1 MRQQF
6 IFILCLFC
14 LVFSLKS
21 EAQNRSISAANSSP
35 LFKHHSL
42 LSFSH
47 NLSLTQTQP
56 APGSLPLLKHAYGAD
71 VIPSGSINDMPF
83 FCAMECRL
91 RERTR
96 FWIKFR
102 TGDDASY
109 EKLIHSGE
117 K

>member
-1 MRQQF
+1 MRKQLF
-6 IFILCLFC
+6 YILFFF
-14 LVFSLKS
+14 VFSLNSK
-21 EAQNRSISAANSSP
+21 AQNVLMPSVNSST
-35 LFKHHSL
+35 LFHHHSL
-42 LSFSH
+42 LCFSP
-47 NLSLTQTQP
+47 NLNLTQTQP
-56 APGSLPLLKHAYGAD
+56 TPGSLPLLKHAYGAN
-71 VIPSGSINDMPF
+71 VITSGSINDMPF

-96 FWIKFR
+96 LWIKFR